1 MKKDTDKYLIVI
13 AFFGVLK
20 IGWSD
25 PISWVMNN
33 KRFLAWFLW
42 FQSYNNSKQLTV
54 LGFNIGIK
62 TKNK

>member
-1 MKKDTDKYLIVI
+1 MKKDTDKYLIIVAI
-13 AFFGVLK
+13 FGVLK
-20 IGWSD
+20 MGWSD

-33 KRFLAWFLW
+33 KRLLAWFLW
-42 FQSYNNSKQLTV
+42 FQSYPNSKQLTV